1 MAIITVG
8 GIREK
13 PDMRISPYQYTH
25 EEGMEIARQF
35 VDEVL
40 SSLGSE
46 DFRLLAVIGS
56 VSRGS
61 ELCGDVDI
69 AVVYT
74 GGVVDRN
81 HPIHLKQEDY
91 RKTGKSIDVLPLF
104 WPELSGRTNKKVNG
118 RFHRDITL
126 RSLESAIPLHEN
138 PVGYLVRLREYLSKN
153 PSGCYFELEQSVM
166 ELGVN

>member
-1 MAIITVG
+1 MSIIKIG
-8 GIREK
+8 GVREGR
-13 PDMRISPYQYTH
+13 DASQHRYTN
-25 EEGMEIARQF
+25 EEGMRIAREF
-35 VDEVL
+35 ADEML
-40 SSLGSE
+40 AQYGE

>member
-61 ELCGDVDI
+61 DSCGDVDI
-69 AVVYT
+69 AVAYNGDVM
-74 GGVVDRN
+74 DIN
-81 HPIHLKQEDY
+81 HPIHLKQEEY
-91 RKTGKSIDVLPLF
+91 RKGGKRG
-104 WPELSGRTNKKVNG
+104 WPPG
-118 RFHRDITL
+118 
-126 RSLESAIPLHEN
+126 
-138 PVGYLVRLREYLSKN
+138 
-153 PSGCYFELEQSVM
+153 PSQKRQKEP
-166 ELGVN
+166 